1 MFAPLLE
8 QLAGELEGKVLIN
21 ISNPRDSQSHQVLS
35 TAGPKVL
42 ENISEV
48 RGVIRVRVQSLLPWR
63 RVILGFRGA
72 LSSLAGR
79 QSLREHLACSFLPVK
94 VEPPASAFIS
104 ATILHLLG
112 PSSPGPG
119 ALSPSPSSMLR
130 SLRPTHSSPP
140 CCAHLGEAGSSEGP
154 LAAHPAPSFAFN
166 GSALCLILFSS
177 GFSV

>member
-1 MFAPLLE
+1 M
-8 QLAGELEGKVLIN
+8 QRELEGKVLIN

-48 RGVIRVRVQSLLPWR
+48 RGVIRIRVQSLLPWR
-63 RVILGFRGA
+63 RVILGFHGA

-94 VEPPASAFIS
+94 VEPPASAFRS
-104 ATILHLLG
+104 ATILHLLLG

-119 ALSPSPSSMLR
+119 ALPPSLPLCSAAFGQLTAAPPPPLR
-130 SLRPTHSSPP
+130 SPRRGRVLRGTPGCPP
-140 CCAHLGEAGSSEGP
+140 RPQLCIQWECSVFDP
-154 LAAHPAPSFAFN
+154 LFLRVFR
-166 GSALCLILFSS
+166 
-177 GFSV
+177 VR

>member
-1 MFAPLLE
+1 MGSGV
-8 QLAGELEGKVLIN
+8 QRELEGKVLIN

-48 RGVIRVRVQSLLPWR
+48 RGVIRIRVQSLLPWR
-63 RVILGFRGA
+63 RVILGFHGA

-94 VEPPASAFIS
+94 VEPPASAFRS
-104 ATILHLLG
+104 ATILHLLLG

-119 ALSPSPSSMLR
+119 ALPPFPSSMLR

-140 CCAHLGEAGSSEGP
+140 APAALTSARPGP
-154 LAAHPAPSFAFN
+154 QRDPWLPAPPP
-166 GSALCLILFSS
+166 ALHSMGVLC
-177 GFSV
+177 V